1 MDVVIEQKIGRSK
14 TQGKKGGGGQ
24 RSHVTGFLFGK
35 WSEVLRKLL
44 HSGLE
49 SKEEARWQIASS
61 LWPGRGGTRQKAKKS
76 KKNKKKTKKQ
86 GYEKK
91 TRFSTR
97 SKKEKGKGNS
107 LLLDLKPENETN
119 RNIKPC
125 SFCKNNL
132 VFPTFQN

>member
-14 TQGKKGGGGQ
+14 TQGKRGETAQPRDGLPLWKVE
-24 RSHVTGFLFGK
+24 RSFAEATLFRPGVKRGSSVANSFLFVAGARGDEAK
-35 WSEVLRKLL
+35 
-44 HSGLE
+44 
-49 SKEEARWQIASS
+49 SKEKQ
-61 LWPGRGGTRQKAKKS
+61 

>member
-1 MDVVIEQKIGRSK
+1 M
-14 TQGKKGGGGQ
+14 
-24 RSHVTGFLFGK
+24 
-35 WSEVLRKLL
+35 RK
-44 HSGLE
+44 
-49 SKEEARWQIASS
+49 R
-61 LWPGRGGTRQKAKKS
+61 
-76 KKNKKKTKKQ
+76 
-86 GYEKK
+86 K